1 MEQKMELGLCS
12 REYWLGEELTLLG
25 KESWMGIHWDMACG
39 WQGERK
45 GPAGEEGVSHGQQ
58 W

>member
-1 MEQKMELGLCS
+1 MELGLCS

-25 KESWMGIHWDMACG
+25 KESQMGIHWDMACG

-45 GPAGEEGVSHGQQ
+45 GPAGEEGVSHGQR